1 MNWLDVALILIVGV
15 SAYMGLKIGLIRAG
29 LTAMGVF
36 VGTVLGGQLSD
47 DIGGLVSGVD
57 SDSTVAVVISYVAI
71 ITVCLVAS
79 VVVSMVL
86 PKVISVLLMGWSD
99 KLAGAALGI
108 LIGAGISAGIIMGMA
123 DLTYSAEV
131 GDELAEKVLNSTL
144 DTAKAKKRLEGGLT
158 GSTLAT
164 TFVDMIDIVPSS
176 TLWFVPTN
184 FRSALD
190 VLDYQQSL
198 SGG

>member
-47 DIGGLVSGVD
+47 DIGRLVSGID

-86 PKVISVLLMGWSD
+86 RKVISVLLMGWSD

-198 SGG
+198 GGG

>member
-86 PKVISVLLMGWSD
+86 RKVISVLLMGWSD

-184 FRSALD
+184 FRSALY

-198 SGG
+198 GGG

>member
-86 PKVISVLLMGWSD
+86 RKVISVLLMGWSD

-198 SGG
+198 GGG

>member
-1 MNWLDVALILIVGV
+1 
-15 SAYMGLKIGLIRAG
+15 
-29 LTAMGVF
+29 
-36 VGTVLGGQLSD
+36 
-47 DIGGLVSGVD
+47 
-57 SDSTVAVVISYVAI
+57 
-71 ITVCLVAS
+71 
-79 VVVSMVL
+79 MVL
-86 PKVISVLLMGWSD
+86 RKVISVLLLEWAD

-108 LIGAGISAGIIMGMA
+108 LIGAGISAGIIMRMA
-123 DLTYSAEV
+123 NLTYSSEV

-176 TLWFVPTN
+176 TLWFGPTN

>member
-1 MNWLDVALILIVGV
+1 M
-15 SAYMGLKIGLIRAG
+15 
-29 LTAMGVF
+29 
-36 VGTVLGGQLSD
+36 TVLTESSEQPAWLRDACSSEGFGTKSEEG
-47 DIGGLVSGVD
+47 IVSLVFF
-57 SDSTVAVVISYVAI
+57 
-71 ITVCLVAS
+71 
-79 VVVSMVL
+79 
-86 PKVISVLLMGWSD
+86 
-99 KLAGAALGI
+99 
-108 LIGAGISAGIIMGMA
+108 
-123 DLTYSAEV
+123 
-131 GDELAEKVLNSTL
+131 STL

-198 SGG
+198 GGG